1 MAVDMRWLTAGE
13 DEEDIELRH
22 AELGT
27 WFDCGGFDA
36 AQAHADL
43 AEMARLS
50 ERYGGGGRGGR
61 PLSRGGAN
69 RGEGHHPPRRR
80 GGGGRGGGDMP
91 GPGGAPR
98 PGGTFL

>member
-50 ERYGGGGRGGR
+50 ERYGGWVSVGRTLHGSGAIVEKRYDLQHGRGGDAGWVEDITAR
-61 PLSRGGAN
+61 VLADGQG
-69 RGEGHHPPRRR
+69 
-80 GGGGRGGGDMP
+80 
-91 GPGGAPR
+91 
-98 PGGTFL
+98 